1 MASDSEGASVPAGPF
16 AHVSILVKDLRQA
29 VENWTKI
36 LEVFDP
42 DQVREPIVYQH
53 WESGDDVMDVA
64 TFVNPNGCEIQLVQ
78 PLNDDGPVGRRL
90 ARHGEGVH
98 HLCFVQKDLEAKVA
112 ELAGKGIELTGMEL
126 ARDPEMPWQ
135 AWTFVAPRSSGGV
148 FVELAYPYAPVDGK
162 WTPGAGVAAESAAD

>member
-1 MASDSEGASVPAGPF
+1 VPGGPF

-53 WESGDDVMDVA
+53 WESGEDVMDVA

-78 PLNDDGPVGRRL
+78 PLNEDGPVGRRL
-90 ARHGEGVH
+90 AKYGEGVH
-98 HLCFVQKDLEAKVA
+98 HLCFVHKDLEEKIA
-112 ELAGKGIELTGMEL
+112 ELADEGIELTGREL

-135 AWTFVAPRSSGGV
+135 GWTFIAPGSSGGV
-148 FVELAYPYAPVDGK
+148 FVELAYPYVPVDGQ
-162 WTPGAGVAAESAAD
+162 WTPGEGVE